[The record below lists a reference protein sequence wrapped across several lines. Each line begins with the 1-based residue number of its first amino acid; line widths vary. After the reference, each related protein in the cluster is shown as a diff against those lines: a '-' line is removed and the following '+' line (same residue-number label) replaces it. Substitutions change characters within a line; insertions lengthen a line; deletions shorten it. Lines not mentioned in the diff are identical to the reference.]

1 MRYFLLLLLYMYSV
15 LKIFFS
21 GGFSQGGHLSLHA
34 VYSHK
39 CQVGGVFGIGSFLSG
54 HSSVFDKIPNQ
65 SSSDL
70 PPLFLSH
77 GSEDDMVQ
85 PAWVEATRDK
95 FRGYDNISKL
105 CLIDKI
111 FRSWCHC
118 SISNSQWC

>member
-1 MRYFLLLLLYMYSV
+1 MRYLFVIALVHEYSV
-15 LKIFFS
+15 LNIFS
-21 GGFSQGGHLSLHA
+21 LGGFSQGGHLSLHA

-39 CQVGGVFGIGSFLSG
+39 CQVGGVFGIGSFLSRN
-54 HSSVFDKIPNQ
+54 SSVFDNIPNQ

-95 FRGYDNISKL
+95 FIG
-105 CLIDKI
+105 
-111 FRSWCHC
+111 
-118 SISNSQWC
+118 